1 MKSPDSAQ
9 NAEKSAE
16 AAERKISGI
25 YHMFVT
31 WRKGDAMQEYVVNRP
46 DEGAM
51 DRALR
56 ENSGNAAGAVLR
68 LAWQAGL
75 LRDEIQRLTWE
86 QVDFLDAA
94 IALPDRKVPI
104 CRELADW
111 LWTLR
116 ESRDRS
122 QEAVVLSDRD
132 HRPLTPQSISRL
144 ARSALDRQGQTS
156 VRLIDLRHDF
166 VLRQLEEHDW
176 QYVSRITGVEA
187 AGLNVHF
194 AGHLEEKK
202 ISTRVRREERVPID
216 EFALWKL
223 LRTEGTSPAGITLW
237 LTWQVGLRLEEIVA
251 LRWEQVAGDLL
262 RLEDRDVP
270 LPSGAGRA
278 LEELGQAEGREGF
291 VLTAPRSG
299 QPYDRTRLSKLVR
312 AALIRAGLDNLTLRD
327 LRMDCALRS
336 GGEGRILSQV
346 RRQGWITRNEVMDLL
361 NVSRTTA
368 YNRLKQMAGRG
379 KLTQVGARYY
389 LPEAVVPPER
399 QESAV
404 LEYLEREGFAY
415 RQDVARLLGIGVG
428 QCRPLLQRMLAGG
441 LIVQDRQRYLLND
454 EKSPREEGLETAV
467 PAGGGGGGSRE
478 T

>member
-1 MKSPDSAQ
+1 
-9 NAEKSAE
+9 
-16 AAERKISGI
+16 
-25 YHMFVT
+25 
-31 WRKGDAMQEYVVNRP
+31 MQEYVVNRP

-51 DRALR
+51 GRALR
-56 ENSGNAAGAVLR
+56 ENFGNAAGTILR

-75 LRDEIQRLTWE
+75 LRDEIQHLTWE
-86 QVDFLDAA
+86 QVDLLDAA
-94 IALPDRKVPI
+94 IVLPDRKVPI
-104 CRELADW
+104 GRELAEW
-111 LWTLR
+111 LQALR
-116 ESRDRS
+116 ENRDRS

-132 HRPLTPQSISRL
+132 QKPLTPQSISRL
-144 ARSALDRQGQTS
+144 ARTALDKQGQTE

-202 ISTRVRREERVPID
+202 ISTRIHRGEPRQID

-223 LRTEGTSPAGITLW
+223 LRAEGSSPAGIALW

-251 LRWEQVAGDLL
+251 LRWEQVEGDRL
-262 RLEDRDVP
+262 RLDGREVP
-270 LPSGAGRA
+270 LSGGARKA
-278 LEELGQAEGREGF
+278 LESLAAGGREGY
-291 VLTAPRSG
+291 VLTAPRSR
-299 QPYDRTRLSKLVR
+299 QPYDRTRLSKLAR

-327 LRMDCALRS
+327 LRVDCALRS
-336 GGEGRILSQV
+336 GGEGQILSLV
-346 RRQGWITRNEVMDLL
+346 RRQGWITRNEVMGLL
-361 NVSRTTA
+361 NVSQTTA
-368 YNRLKQMAGRG
+368 YNRLKQLVNRG

-399 QESAV
+399 QEAAV

-428 QCRPLLQRMLAGG
+428 QCRPLLQRMVAGG
-441 LIVQDRQRYLLND
+441 AIVQERQRYRLRG
-454 EKSPREEGLETAV
+454 KEEDLEPAV
-467 PAGGGGGGSRE
+467 PAGGESGGGQE
-478 T
+478 V